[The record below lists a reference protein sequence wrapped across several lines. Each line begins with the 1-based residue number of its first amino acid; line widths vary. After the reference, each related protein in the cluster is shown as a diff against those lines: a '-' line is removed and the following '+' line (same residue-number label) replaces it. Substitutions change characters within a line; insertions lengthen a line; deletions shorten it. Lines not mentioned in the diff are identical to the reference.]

1 MEYHF
6 FEPSTIRLIIRS
18 LLFLVLFSVTS
29 GCPIST
35 SGYQDDGRFLCFP
48 SPNSDKYCI
57 CFDIG
62 DSSFTYVPRNEFPA
76 QLAFKVQDGHF
87 EDNLPA
93 DDHAINLRMDL
104 SPHERTTGIDVKA
117 VKSLLLDLMRQV
129 STYKKQSKRS
139 HVLAKRPFDSIS
151 YGSYFGGFGK
161 K

>member
-1 MEYHF
+1 MVTVIPF
-6 FEPSTIRLIIRS
+6 LSKLPQVWII
-18 LLFLVLFSVTS
+18 LVLTDVVLLGF
-29 GCPIST
+29 GRAI
-35 SGYQDDGRFLCFP
+35 QDDGRFLCFP